1 MSKKNIIIA
10 IIAIIAVGG
19 CMFYAGM
26 RYEKSKLKLPGMFR
40 NGGPDFSGNNKPS
53 GLNNRNNGMQG
64 GFADGEIIS
73 KDDKSI
79 TIKIKD
85 GSSKIIYF
93 SDSTV
98 IGKATQGSITDLEV
112 GQQIMINGEK
122 NSDGSLAAKNIQI
135 RPVQ

>member
-1 MSKKNIIIA
+1 M
-10 IIAIIAVGG
+10 
-19 CMFYAGM
+19 
-26 RYEKSKLKLPGMFR
+26 
-40 NGGPDFSGNNKPS
+40 
-53 GLNNRNNGMQG
+53 
-64 GFADGEIIS
+64 AD
-73 KDDKSI
+73 
-79 TIKIKD
+79 IKIKN

-93 SDSTV
+93 SDSTA